1 MSSSPLPRRFL
12 PEPVESSTRS
22 SRRKDG
28 VQGKSIVEGAAP
40 SEIVPTTSTDTMS
53 PQTKPRRF
61 TPQPVEEST
70 RSSHK
75 KDVQHIEGTED
86 KIRSTSL
93 MPQHTDDSTEA
104 GQPTTRPPRRF
115 APEAVESTTRSSR
128 KKFAPE
134 PVETTTRSSKDT
146 GTTESDNVE
155 KPKRRFAPQLVE
167 TATGSSKNRNDSID
181 NTGNKPRRKFEPEPV
196 ETETRSRRRKQ
207 PEASIDYSAE
217 DGPAEELTRTSSGGR
232 KFEPELLETA
242 KGTFRQEVV
251 RSQSKPASIASPPT
265 SPERESVDEVAPLE
279 ESRFSAA
286 ALIKKHH
293 TQERKHSFMVTDLPT
308 IDSDPSDEEDSD
320 APSLTN
326 SRSSAES
333 ELRQNS
339 KQAAGDSYTDYVL
352 RLAAQNATEQELK
365 DQAMAAYINER
376 QHEPVAHYGFDE
388 DDEDVPIRVG
398 RMSTEKGADI
408 RTFRRSS
415 QDDLDWEMQNMRKH
429 HAQLEEAKRQFK
441 ADTAGHSRFSAA
453 ALASRHHQEQTK
465 ETKQK
470 RQKGDDEEAE
480 LAKMRTAAS
489 PPMLG
494 ESLVFPQ
501 TVSPKMTRCD
511 TDHPPRPRTADS
523 DDDDEDED
531 DGNQPMWSPSI
542 KVDQEGIAGLWMGV
556 CHNDGTV
563 DSRPQTPLRSG
574 IQTPAD
580 ELSNP
585 FDSHTP
591 RGGHRTPRRKGPRPF
606 SGHNLLPLT
615 PQRSSD
621 SSDAFTS
628 SLDHKLQLE
637 QQIESEFPDRVVT
650 QIYNYLSLGY
660 PTLAWAF
667 DEELSKIS
675 KISIDELR
683 KDDDNADAKGYVG
696 VPEGTGTEE
705 ADVSGGKCR
714 RWEALRFYVK
724 EWARQSPL
732 FMTEGEMTG
741 KARTMFG
748 SGGAAGARRGSW
760 GH

>member
-28 VQGKSIVEGAAP
+28 VHDKSIAEGAAS
-40 SEIVPTTSTDTMS
+40 SESVPAIS
-53 PQTKPRRF
+53 PDPMASQTKPRRF

-75 KDVQHIEGTED
+75 SDVQHVERTENNT
-86 KIRSTSL
+86 RSTSL
-93 MPQHTDDSTEA
+93 KPQHADDSTEP
-104 GQPTTRPPRRF
+104 GQPTTQSPRRF

-134 PVETTTRSSKDT
+134 PVETTTRSSKNK
-146 GTTESDNVE
+146 GTAESGNVE

-167 TATGSSKNRNDSID
+167 TATGSSKNRKDSID
-181 NTGNKPRRKFEPEPV
+181 NTGNKPRRKFAPEPV

-217 DGPAEELTRTSSGGR
+217 DGPVGELERTSSGGR

-251 RSQSKPASIASPPT
+251 KSQSKPASIASPPT

-293 TQERKHSFMVTDLPT
+293 IQGRKHSFMVTALPT
-308 IDSDPSDEEDSD
+308 IDSDPSDEEDSV
-320 APSLTN
+320 PLSLAN
-326 SRSSAES
+326 SRSSSES
-333 ELRQNS
+333 ELQQDA
-339 KQAAGDSYTDYVL
+339 KHAAGDSYADYVL

-376 QHEPVAHYGFDE
+376 QHEPVAHFGFDE
-388 DDEDVPIRVG
+388 DDEDVPVRMG

-408 RTFRRSS
+408 QTFRRSS

-429 HAQLEEAKRQFK
+429 HAQLEEARRRFK

-470 RQKGDDEEAE
+470 KQKGGDEDAE
-480 LAKMRTAAS
+480 LTKMRAAAS

-494 ESLVFPQ
+494 EDLVFPQ
-501 TVSPKMTRCD
+501 TISPKMTRCD
-511 TDHPPRPRTADS
+511 IDHPPRPRTADS

-531 DGNQPMWSPSI
+531 DGIQPMWSPSV
-542 KVDQEGIAGLWMGV
+542 KVNQEGISGLWMGV

-563 DSRPQTPLRSG
+563 NSRPQTPIRSG

-580 ELSNP
+580 EINNP

-591 RGGHRTPRRKGPRPF
+591 RGGQRTPHRKGPRPF
-606 SGHNLLPLT
+606 STLNLAPLT
-615 PQRSSD
+615 PPRSSD
-621 SSDAFTS
+621 SSDAFTT
-628 SLDHKLQLE
+628 SLDRRLQLE

-675 KISIDELR
+675 KISVGELR
-683 KDDDNADAKGYVG
+683 RDDDNANAKGYVG

-714 RWEALRFYVK
+714 RWEALRFYIK

-732 FMTEGEMTG
+732 FMTESEMKG

-748 SGGAAGARRGSW
+748 SSGAAGARRGSW
-760 GH
+760 GQ